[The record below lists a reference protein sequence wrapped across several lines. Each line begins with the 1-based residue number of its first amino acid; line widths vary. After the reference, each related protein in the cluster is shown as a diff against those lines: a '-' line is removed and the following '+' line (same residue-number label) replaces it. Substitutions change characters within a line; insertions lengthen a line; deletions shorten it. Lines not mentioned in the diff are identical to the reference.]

1 MEPPNKL
8 ILNPL
13 QRSLH
18 DALANKSGALAAM
31 YLGAHHVLLSGGNPE
46 RHSQSAQSFRE
57 LIQHLW
63 AEYDPSL
70 KKKDMGLKVKAKHL
84 ETLWLKIRRRN
95 GQIIVAA
102 QMAPMDM
109 DGFFARLDEFF
120 EWITHFLP
128 NRNQQ
133 TSRAIANMDPMLG
146 KMPAAI
152 MSLRV
157 KEFQTLR
164 EYFEDVAHHN
174 IRPASDSEFQSYVA
188 ALESFLIERLQPR
201 TSQSFADIEKLI
213 KEGETDA

>member
-95 GQIIVAA
+95 G
-102 QMAPMDM
+102 
-109 DGFFARLDEFF
+109 
-120 EWITHFLP
+120 
-128 NRNQQ
+128 
-133 TSRAIANMDPMLG
+133 SG
-146 KMPAAI
+146 K
-152 MSLRV
+152 
-157 KEFQTLR
+157 
-164 EYFEDVAHHN
+164 
-174 IRPASDSEFQSYVA
+174 
-188 ALESFLIERLQPR
+188 R
-201 TSQSFADIEKLI
+201 TTIQA
-213 KEGETDA
+213 